1 MKKIFFLTVVY
12 CSLLI
17 SCKNNSDGKKLSYD
31 GKILTEQL
39 TQREFDYSKAKEEL
53 NRERTDSRIPFTMNF
68 YGCLGKPV
76 LKVEGNNDVY
86 VMLDSGSTRNWF
98 YYSLLEKINVT
109 EDNFIQKVVEYIKQ
123 NELELIKNHSS
134 EKEVAQYLKNEW
146 SNYNLNYLAS
156 VSFGDISLRYDP
168 NVSETFDGV
177 IGAEFLLNYDR
188 VTIDF
193 INQYIILN
201 DEKLD
206 GAALKMYQSPNDEFD
221 IYFEYRGQPEF
232 GMIDTGNYGFTP
244 RHNFGDRNQQYD
256 INDYSNYGYG
266 YKDKVPITPRV
277 MYSYNDIK
285 IGEIIYNN
293 MNGAYSTIKGSGFNK
308 GAQSHMMKL
317 NGLGNVFF
325 YNHIIQFDFVDM
337 QFIIK

>member
-98 YYSLLEKINVT
+98 YYSL
-109 EDNFIQKVVEYIKQ
+109 VEYIKQ
-123 NELELIKNHSS
+123 NELELIKNHPS

-146 SNYNLNYLAS
+146 SNYNLNYLALKKEICIREAENSS
-156 VSFGDISLRYDP
+156 V
-168 NVSETFDGV
+168 
-177 IGAEFLLNYDR
+177 
-188 VTIDF
+188 
-193 INQYIILN
+193 
-201 DEKLD
+201 
-206 GAALKMYQSPNDEFD
+206 
-221 IYFEYRGQPEF
+221 
-232 GMIDTGNYGFTP
+232 
-244 RHNFGDRNQQYD
+244 
-256 INDYSNYGYG
+256 
-266 YKDKVPITPRV
+266 
-277 MYSYNDIK
+277 
-285 IGEIIYNN
+285 
-293 MNGAYSTIKGSGFNK
+293 
-308 GAQSHMMKL
+308 
-317 NGLGNVFF
+317 
-325 YNHIIQFDFVDM
+325 
-337 QFIIK
+337 